1 MHDHNDFFRRI
12 RASNEPWWR
21 WNRAGDLM
29 ALCAEPDQYD
39 DSATV
44 DAWRFRLAA
53 ADVIGTPTTESPDSM
68 ALAHSLYAEN
78 GPRRWEIE
86 ARLLAGVSVAE
97 IDSRI
102 NLSADQ
108 VQWYAATFF
117 DVIGQLNAHDWI
129 WLYAVRVGPFA
140 PAKLSEGDIWRTVA
154 VSGGR
159 AVLDILIA
167 DYLGLPEPAYENR
180 AEMAEDIR
188 ACVRLGTTPMTDK
201 REFGR
206 IVKRMWQMLAKRQA
220 TISDAEWQMAA
231 AHLQHL
237 EMAAGLSDG
246 TAVSR
251 KGLRERA
258 VSKPDQAVGD
268 QRTRLEQ
275 LVADHAAYC
284 RR

>member
-1 MHDHNDFFRRI
+1 MTFSGECGRVTI
-12 RASNEPWWR
+12 LGGGGTAPTTWWR
-21 WNRAGDLM
+21 SAQ
-29 ALCAEPDQYD
+29 PDQYD
-39 DSATV
+39 DGGTV
-44 DAWRFRLAA
+44 DAWRFRLAV
-53 ADVIGTPTTESPDSM
+53 ADGTAMPTSESADS
-68 ALAHSLYAEN
+68 LAVAHGLYAEN

-86 ARLLAGVSVAE
+86 SRLLAGVSVTE
-97 IDSRI
+97 ITSRM
-102 NLSADQ
+102 NLRTDQ
-108 VQWYAATFF
+108 VQCYAATFF

-129 WLYAVRVGPFA
+129 SMYAVRVGPFA
-140 PAKLSEGDIWRTVA
+140 PAKISEGDIWRTVA

-159 AVLDILIA
+159 AVLDILVA
-167 DYLGLPEPAYENR
+167 DYLNLLEPAYENR

-188 ACVRLGTTPMTDK
+188 TFVRLGTTPLTDK
-201 REFGR
+201 QEFGR
-206 IVKRMWQMLAKRQA
+206 IIKRMWQMLAKRQA